1 MNQAE
6 KDGLFKLFGTM
17 KNDKFSSIKGIG
29 LGLCISKM
37 IVEAFDGS
45 ITVESEPDKGSSFT
59 YKFII
64 HPED

>member
-1 MNQAE
+1 
-6 KDGLFKLFGTM
+6 M